1 MRDNL
6 MPTEEEYENDNIEI
20 NLECAECDIEYS
32 VYTGV
37 VGFLEEARHC
47 PFCGTYNLDYHR
59 DVE

>member
-1 MRDNL
+1 

-20 NLECAECDIEYS
+20 NLECAQCDIEYS

-37 VGFLEEARHC
+37 AGFLEEARHC